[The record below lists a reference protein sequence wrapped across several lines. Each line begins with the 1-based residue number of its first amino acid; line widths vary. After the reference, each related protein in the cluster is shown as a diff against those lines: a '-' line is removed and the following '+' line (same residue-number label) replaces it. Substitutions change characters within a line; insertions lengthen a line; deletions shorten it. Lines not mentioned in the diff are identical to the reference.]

1 MSVPEQDTLSEASA
15 APQSPDSMT
24 AAQLVRR
31 QRLVTTVIGLIS
43 AGDALAPEDIQM
55 KEIADRSGVALGT
68 VYRYFSSKDH
78 LLAAALLQWAGALED
93 RTMQQPTTG
102 LGPSDRLSAVLHQAI
117 RAYAKQPMFAR
128 VLVLVANSADPYASE
143 CYAQMG
149 AVVYP
154 ALGQALGQIDAD
166 TRGRILDVIGAVWY
180 HCMVEWVNNRMTLQ
194 QLTEM
199 LDSSCELLLG

>member
-31 QRLVTTVIGLIS
+31 QRLVTTVIELIS

-78 LLAAALLQWAGALED
+78 LLAAALLQWASG
-93 RTMQQPTTG
+93 
-102 LGPSDRLSAVLHQAI
+102 S
-117 RAYAKQPMFAR
+117 
-128 VLVLVANSADPYASE
+128 
-143 CYAQMG
+143 
-149 AVVYP
+149 
-154 ALGQALGQIDAD
+154 
-166 TRGRILDVIGAVWY
+166 
-180 HCMVEWVNNRMTLQ
+180 
-194 QLTEM
+194 
-199 LDSSCELLLG
+199 